1 MHWIRIKMKDITG
14 YIFQN
19 NLQHFNKQ
27 NRINSLSLL
36 PLVDA
41 KGLATGTV
49 EFFFGSSY
57 L

>member
-41 KGLATGTV
+41 KGLATSTV